1 MTEIDLAVVSVGAKD
16 VRGDA
21 MRWSEDDTCISGR

>member
-1 MTEIDLAVVSVGAKD
+1 MIVIDLAVASVGAED

-21 MRWSEDDTCISGR
+21 MRWSEDETCISGR